1 MHKTILIVEDD
12 SNIAAALD
20 IRLRALGYFTLL
32 AEDAVQA
39 GRLALRQRPDLVLL
53 DISLP
58 GGSGL
63 LVAERFSRMP
73 ETVGTPIIF
82 LTATKDPELHRRAL
96 DLQPA
101 AFFEK
106 PYDSDEL
113 IAAVTCTLHRSPA
126 HRHRLTLNH
135 NHNLNPNLNHD
146 GRRAVKGGK
155 RILIVEDDEHIAM
168 ALALRLKEAGHETA
182 LAFDAVLGL
191 STAVRSAPDL
201 VVLDITMPGGNGLDV
216 AERMQELMP
225 DPPPVIF
232 LTASKQPALREKAF
246 QLGAVAFFEKPYEA
260 EDLLAA
266 VESSFTTSSPVQHQ
280 KTYPHEHSQS

>member
-1 MHKTILIVEDD
+1 MQKTILIVEDD
-12 SNIAAALD
+12 PSIAAALD
-20 IRLRALGYFTLL
+20 IRLRALGHFTLL
-32 AEDAVQA
+32 AGDAVQA
-39 GRLALRQRPDLVLL
+39 GCLGLQHQPDLVLL

-73 ETVGTPIIF
+73 EMVGTPIIF
-82 LTATKDPELHRRAL
+82 LTATRDPELHRQAL
-96 DLQPA
+96 DLHPA

-106 PYDSDEL
+106 PYDTDEL
-113 IAAVTCTLHRSPA
+113 MAAVTCTLNRPHAQRRSV
-126 HRHRLTLNH
+126 TLNH
-135 NHNLNPNLNHD
+135 SLNLNPDLPRNRN
-146 GRRAVKGGK
+146 RNAKPGK

-168 ALALRLKEAGHETA
+168 ALALRLKEAGHDTA

-201 VVLDITMPGGNGLDV
+201 VVLDITMPGGNGLHL
-216 AERMQELMP
+216 AQRMQELMP

-246 QLGAVAFFEKPYEA
+246 KLGAVAFFEKPYEA

-266 VESSFTTSSPVQHQ
+266 VESSFTTSTSVPTSKNGSP
-280 KTYPHEHSQS
+280 

>member
-1 MHKTILIVEDD
+1 MQKAILIVEDD
-12 SNIAAALD
+12 PSIAAALD

-32 AEDAVQA
+32 AGDAVQA
-39 GRLALRQRPDLVLL
+39 GCLALQHRPDLVLL

-63 LVAERFSRMP
+63 LVADRFSRMP
-73 ETVGTPIIF
+73 EMVGTPIIF
-82 LTATKDPELHRRAL
+82 LTATRDPDLHRQAL
-96 DLQPA
+96 DFRPA

-106 PYDSDEL
+106 PYDTDEL
-113 IAAVTCTLHRSPA
+113 MAAVTCTLNRPPPQRRSV
-126 HRHRLTLNH
+126 TLNH
-135 NHNLNPNLNHD
+135 TPNLPRN
-146 GRRAVKGGK
+146 GNRRPRRGK

-201 VVLDITMPGGNGLDV
+201 VVLDITMPGGNGLHL
-216 AERMQELMP
+216 AQRMQELML

-232 LTASKQPALREKAF
+232 LTASKQPALRERAF
-246 QLGAVAFFEKPYEA
+246 KLGAVAFFEKPYEA

-266 VESSFTTSSPVQHQ
+266 VELSFTSPTSFPTSKNGSP
-280 KTYPHEHSQS
+280 